1 MLADYYNA
9 KIGFENDRGAVI
21 QYARQHR
28 KLHRLQE
35 EFEMLDNTRRQLAA
49 RTVLK
54 DTFANADQ
62 ANN

>member
-28 KLHRLQE
+28 KL
-35 EFEMLDNTRRQLAA
+35 
-49 RTVLK
+49 
-54 DTFANADQ
+54 
-62 ANN
+62 